1 MKRSNIKFIKLTAII
16 LGISRNIWV
25 RPDLITKIYTV
36 DNLTHISYLVNG
48 EGGELVDY
56 RISGTPETIIAEIE
70 KINI

>member
-1 MKRSNIKFIKLTAII
+1 MINNKIKFIKLTAII
-16 LGISRNIWV
+16 LGISRKIWV

-56 RISGTPETIIAEIE
+56 RISETPETIIAEIE

>member
-16 LGISRNIWV
+16 LGMSRKIWI

-48 EGGELVDY
+48 EDGELVNY
-56 RISGTPETIIAEIE
+56 RISETPETIIAEIE